1 MSKAQLLRAGNVRQM
16 PIVNTRGN
24 LLGVRALQHSDRVI
38 EHSKMR
44 QTWFQ
49 TFAGFVGLSLLIA
62 GASWFFGG
70 LTILGWF
77 GGIWFATLLL
87 AWWFSAWITPR
98 AVQAYA
104 ADPNTERGAAAIRC
118 ADRAWT
124 QLTDH
129 VREHYGERV
138 VRLLKRPEVMLSPNK
153 HANAFCTGR
162 GWRNSVIVIFEG
174 AFLSGMTEDEIVAVL
189 GHELGHFFHLD
200 VFLQTIASVLGAV
213 FTLTVASTFK
223 RFVQPLFARLPR
235 WLSWLGWLS
244 NIALLFGFRFG
255 GGLVKVV
262 QMFIS
267 RSREA
272 SADAFGSEIT
282 DDPCALARAL
292 KKLVAY
298 EVDLAKKEAEEA
310 EKKKQ
315 ADPVAYHA
323 AQMLKLCEDSV
334 MDALGIMLFIDTLE
348 TLDQHERAQTGKK
361 PSALARWWNSLM
373 ENHPPVEDR
382 VAWLELAAGQ
392 SCPCPEVDDRFR
404 RR

>member
-1 MSKAQLLRAGNVRQM
+1 MSQAQLLRAGKFRRM
-16 PIVNTRGN
+16 PIVNTRGTV
-24 LLGVRALQHSDRVI
+24 LGVRNLHHSDRLV

-49 TFAGFVGLSLLIA
+49 TFVGFAGLGLLLTA
-62 GASWFFGG
+62 ACWFFGG
-70 LTILGWF
+70 LTIMSWF
-77 GGIWFATLLL
+77 GGIWFAIMLL
-87 AWWFSAWITPR
+87 AWYFSAEITPR
-98 AVQAYA
+98 AVQAYT

-138 VRLLKRPEVMLSPNK
+138 VSLMKRPEVMLSPNK

-162 GWRNSVIVIFEG
+162 GWRDSVIVIFEG

-189 GHELGHFFHLD
+189 GHELGHYFHMD
-200 VFLQTIASVLGAV
+200 VFTQTVASMLGAV

-223 RFVQPLFARLPR
+223 RLLLPLFSRLPR
-235 WLSWLGWLS
+235 WLSWLSWLS
-244 NIALLFGFRFG
+244 NIGLLFGFRFA

-298 EVDLAKKEAEEA
+298 EVALAKQEAEEA

-323 AQMLKLCEDSV
+323 AQMLKICEDSV
-334 MDALGIMLFIDTLE
+334 LDALGIMLFIDTLE
-348 TLDQHERAQTGKK
+348 TLDQHERSETGKK

-373 ENHPPVEDR
+373 ENHPPVEER

-392 SCPCPEVDDRFR
+392 SCPCPEVDNKFR
-404 RR
+404 R